1 MVIIFCFDDG
11 DRLIGPEVQ
20 NVIRFLRLLTDNQ
33 IPLQVD
39 LSVRDLGLHGDQV
52 FGPFGC
58 NGRSNKLKL
67 DILFSHLSLIENG
80 AHNHHSNLFDYHVT
94 TKLYDTT
101 KPEIWKAETLSIVP

>member
-33 IPLQVD
+33 VPLQVD

-52 FGPFGC
+52 FGPLC
-58 NGRSNKLKL
+58 YNGRSNKLKL
-67 DILFSHLSLIENG
+67 DIFFSHLSLIQNG
-80 AHNHHSNLFDYHVT
+80 AHDHHSSLFYYHAT

-101 KPEIWKAETLSIVP
+101 KVKI

>member
-67 DILFSHLSLIENG
+67 DILFSHLSLVKNG
-80 AHNHHSNLFDYHVT
+80 AHDHHSSHFYYHAT

-101 KPEIWKAETLSIVP
+101 KIKI